1 VILCRGL
8 GRSTFGL
15 RVDELG
21 QVLDIASSA
30 VRPLAG
36 YLATH
41 DRHAEGVLSF
51 NGATDRHMLTLLSID
66 GLASEFAAAR
76 AA

>member
-1 VILCRGL
+1 VILCKGH
-8 GRSTFGL
+8 GRATFGL

-21 QVLDIASSA
+21 QVLDIAPAS
-30 VRPLAG
+30 VKPLAG
-36 YLATH
+36 YLAQH

-51 NGATDRHMLTLLSID
+51 NSAQSHRMLTLLSVD
-66 GLASEFAAAR
+66 GLANEFAAR